1 MTIQDSGYKKFAEEV
16 YNVEPSK
23 AKSNDTPV
31 IVKDSKIEDP
41 MTGQQYKVIAV
52 QDNNNDVDKTND
64 NGMQAMAVAPY
75 VNGKA
80 DTSQIVIAYAG
91 TNFADIRDVDTDIQ
105 TVIFGSK
112 DTLVQGNVQQG
123 ELPRFTDSQLI
134 SAQKFYDDIKKQY
147 PDALLTTTGH
157 SLGAYIA
164 LVIGA
169 ENRVPATTFNGP
181 DPIRVMSEAAIE
193 WVKANNQM
201 YNNYRIRYDVIGNA
215 GAYFNEIFG
224 TDELEISRNVTIKDK
239 LGLLQ
244 KLYSLD
250 PKDRFE
256 IILQLHGLDAYP
268 INEKGQ
274 IVDSKGNVVGS
285 EYLTSN
291 AYKHLL
297 SSAGGIV
304 SFRILQT
311 QWSGG
316 GINSDEELFLD
327 VAQSYVIGKSMAGAA
342 KAGLD
347 ELTSLK
353 TKADAEVESIWSK
366 VDFSIY
372 SELSAWEVRD
382 IFASHGVTHQ
392 EIVSDFHD
400 YTQKKVKKMEKLS
413 TAFDTLKT
421 KLDEAVESKKALD
434 GKLAGEFSAWHESL

>member
-164 LVIGA
+164 IVIGA
-169 ENRVPATTFNGP
+169 ENRLPATTFNGP

-215 GAYFNEIFG
+215 
-224 TDELEISRNVTIKDK
+224 
-239 LGLLQ
+239 
-244 KLYSLD
+244 
-250 PKDRFE
+250 
-256 IILQLHGLDAYP
+256 
-268 INEKGQ
+268 
-274 IVDSKGNVVGS
+274 
-285 EYLTSN
+285 
-291 AYKHLL
+291 
-297 SSAGGIV
+297 
-304 SFRILQT
+304 
-311 QWSGG
+311 
-316 GINSDEELFLD
+316 
-327 VAQSYVIGKSMAGAA
+327 
-342 KAGLD
+342 
-347 ELTSLK
+347 
-353 TKADAEVESIWSK
+353 
-366 VDFSIY
+366 
-372 SELSAWEVRD
+372 
-382 IFASHGVTHQ
+382 
-392 EIVSDFHD
+392 
-400 YTQKKVKKMEKLS
+400 
-413 TAFDTLKT
+413 
-421 KLDEAVESKKALD
+421 
-434 GKLAGEFSAWHESL
+434 